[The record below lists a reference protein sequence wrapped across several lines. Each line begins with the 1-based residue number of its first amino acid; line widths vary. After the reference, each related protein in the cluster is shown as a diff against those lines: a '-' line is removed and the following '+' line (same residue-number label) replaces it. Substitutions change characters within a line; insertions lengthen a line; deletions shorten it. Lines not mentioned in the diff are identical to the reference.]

1 MMPAA
6 PTAAAPAAFTAS
18 PEERARIAEVG
29 MYRPDLESD
38 ACGVGVIAATDG
50 KASRRVVVAGIE
62 ALKAVWH
69 RGAVDADGKTG
80 DGAGIHVELPLKFF
94 HEHIGRAG
102 HRPKPNLLAV
112 GQVFLPRTDLAAQE
126 TCRTIVESEII
137 GFGYKVY
144 GWRQVPVDIGVI
156 GRKATESRPEIE
168 QIMIA
173 GPLPGPDGDRSA
185 LEAFEKDLYLI
196 RRRIEKQ
203 VIAAQIQGFYICS
216 LSARSIIYKGL
227 FLAEELSVFYPD
239 LMDER
244 FVSRFAIYHQRYST
258 NTFPQWWLAQP
269 FRCLAHNGEINTVR
283 GNTNWMK
290 SHEIKMAATAFG
302 EHSEDIKPL
311 IPAGAS
317 DTAALDAVF
326 EAFVRS
332 GRDAPTAKLIL
343 IPEAWGKDDG
353 LPEAHRAMYAFFASI
368 MEAWDG
374 PAALAMTDGR
384 WVVAGLDRNALR
396 PMRYCLTRDNLLVTG
411 SEAGMVVIAEADM
424 LMKGALGPGEMI
436 AVDLDGEPGEAPRF
450 YTDREIKDRIAG
462 ERDYA
467 AKVAGFTNFQSMKGH
482 DGAQPGASYARD
494 ELRRRQVAAGQ
505 SMEDMELILAP
516 MVEEAKEAIGSMG
529 DDAPLA
535 VISDNPR
542 NLSHFFRQNF
552 SQVTN
557 PPIDSLRETRVMSL
571 KTRFSNQG
579 NILDDG
585 AGQEGVM
592 VIDTPVITNMGWNV
606 LKAHFGKQAAIIDCS
621 FDIAGGPEVLRAA
634 IGRIRAEAET
644 AVRSGKSQLFLTD
657 ENQSPTRAG
666 VSMILATAGVHTHLV
681 RKGLR
686 TFASINVRSAE
697 AIDTHYFAVLIGVGA
712 TTANAYLA
720 QEAIADRHAR
730 GLFGALTYD
739 QCVQRYKKAVE
750 DGLLKIMAKMG
761 IAVISAYRGGYN
773 FEAVG
778 LSRALVND
786 FFPGMP
792 AKISGEGFDSLFINA
807 QMRHEQAFDEDVIA
821 LPIGGLY
828 RYRTGSEAHAYQ
840 ASLIHLLQHAVG
852 ADSYSDY
859 LKFSRAVR
867 DLPPIALRDLL
878 DFTDTEPVPIE
889 EVESITEIRKRFVTP
904 GMSLGA
910 LSPEAHETLAIAM
923 NRIGAKAVS
932 GEGGEDSARYKPY
945 ANGDNANSAI
955 KQIASGRFGVT
966 AEYLNACEEIEIKV
980 AQGAKPGEGGQL
992 PGFKVSEM
1000 IARLRHSTPGVSLI
1014 SPPPHHDI
1022 YSIEDLAQLI
1032 YDLKQINPRA
1042 RVCVKLVSS
1051 AGIGTVAAGVA
1062 KAHADAIL
1070 IAGNVGGTGAS
1081 PQTSIKYAGTP
1092 WEMGLSEVNQVLT
1105 LNGLRHRVK
1114 LRTDGGL
1121 KTGRDIVIA
1130 AILGAEE
1137 FGIGTLS
1144 LVAMGCIMVRQCHS
1158 NTCPV
1163 GVCSQDPALREKFT
1177 GSPEKVIN
1185 LMSFIAE
1192 EVREILAKLGIRSL
1206 DEIIG
1211 RTELLR
1217 QVNRGA
1223 EHLDDLD
1230 LNPILAK
1237 VDAPD
1242 GMRRFNIEGH
1252 RNEVPDSLDGDMI
1265 RDADQLFSRGE
1276 KMQLT
1281 YTVRNTHRAVGTR
1294 LSGEITRRFG
1304 MAGLQPGH
1312 VHIRLRGSAGQSL
1325 GAFAVQGVKLEVFG
1339 EANDYVGK
1347 GLSGATIVV
1356 RPMVSTPL
1364 ASQDNAIIGNT
1375 VLYGAT
1381 SGRLYAAGRAGE
1393 RFAVRNSGASV
1404 VVEGC
1409 GANGC
1414 EYMTGGVAVV
1424 LGSAGANFAAGMSGG
1439 MAFVYDS
1446 DGDFERKVNHDSVVL
1461 TRLASA
1467 HWEAVVHGLI
1477 EDHVRET
1484 GSRWAAGLLAEWDR
1498 TRDRLWQVC
1507 PKEML
1512 TRLAHPIDDRPQLE
1526 AAE

>member
-1 MMPAA
+1 MTSSVP
-6 PTAAAPAAFTAS
+6 FTAS
-18 PEERARIAEVG
+18 EAERARIAAQG
-29 MYRPDLESD
+29 MYRPELEGD
-38 ACGVGVIAATDG
+38 ACGVGLVAATDG
-50 KASRRVVVAGIE
+50 KPQRRVVTAAID

-80 DGAGIHVELPLKFF
+80 DGAGILVEIPVDFF
-94 HEHIGRAG
+94 HEHVERHGQKPVAG
-102 HRPKPNLLAV
+102 LLAV
-112 GQVFLPRTDLAAQE
+112 GQVFLPRTDLGAQE
-126 TCRTIVESEII
+126 ACRTIVESEII

-144 GWRQVPVDIGVI
+144 GWRQVPVDISCI
-156 GRKATESRPEIE
+156 GEKAMQSRPEIE

-173 GPLPGPDGDRSA
+173 GPTDEGGDAKER
-185 LEAFEKDLYLI
+185 FEKDLYLI
-196 RRRIEKQ
+196 RRRIEKK
-203 VIAAQIQGFYICS
+203 VIEAQIQGFYFCS
-216 LSARSIIYKGL
+216 LSCRTLIYKGL
-227 FLAEELSVFYPD
+227 FLAESLSVFYPD

-269 FRCLAHNGEINTVR
+269 FRTLAHNGEINTIR
-283 GNTNWMK
+283 GNSNWMK
-290 SHEIKMAATAFG
+290 SHEIKMAAAAFG

-317 DTAALDAVF
+317 DTASLDAVF

-332 GRDAPTAKLIL
+332 GRDAPTAKLML
-343 IPEAWGKDDG
+343 IPQAWQKDDT
-353 LPEAHRAMYAFFASI
+353 LDPETRAMYAFFASV
-368 MEAWDG
+368 MEPWDG

-396 PMRYCLTRDNLLVTG
+396 PMRYCLTRDGLLITG
-411 SEAGMVVIAEADM
+411 SEAGMVVVPETDVVK
-424 LMKGALGPGEMI
+424 KGALGPGQMI
-436 AVDLDGEPGEAPRF
+436 AVDLDAAPTRF
-450 YTDREIKDRIAG
+450 YSDAEIKARVAG
-462 ERDYA
+462 AQDYQA
-467 AKVAGFTNFQSMKGH
+467 LVAGFVNFEDLAGGDAPEPPAACS
-482 DGAQPGASYARD
+482 RD

-505 SMEDMELILAP
+505 TLEDMELILAP
-516 MVEEAKEAIGSMG
+516 MVEDAKEAVGSMG

-535 VISDNPR
+535 VISDLPR

-571 KTRFSNQG
+571 KTRFSNLT
-579 NILDDG
+579 NILDEG
-585 AGQEGVM
+585 ATQAGVM
-592 VIDTPVITNMGWNV
+592 VMESPVLSNRDWAR
-606 LKAHFGKQAAIIDCS
+606 LKQHFGRQAAEIDCT
-621 FDIAGGPEVLRAA
+621 FDISGGPAALREA
-634 IGRIRAEAET
+634 IARVRAEAET
-644 AVRSGKSQLFLTD
+644 LVRQGKTQLFLTD
-657 ENQSPTRAG
+657 EHQSASRAG
-666 VSMILATAGVHTHLV
+666 IAMILATAGVHTHLV

-686 TFASINVRSAE
+686 TYASINVRAAE
-697 AIDTHYFAVLIGVGA
+697 ALDTHYFAVLIGVGA
-712 TTANAYLA
+712 TTVNAYLA
-720 QEAIADRHAR
+720 QEAITDRHAR
-730 GLFGALTYD
+730 GLFGGLSLAE
-739 QCVQRYKKAVE
+739 CVARYKKAID

-761 IAVISAYRGGYN
+761 IAVISSYRGGYN

-778 LSRALVND
+778 LSRALVHD

-792 AKISGEGFDSLFINA
+792 AKISGEGFESLFINT
-807 QMRHEQAFDEDVIA
+807 QMRHEKAWDEDVIS
-821 LPIGGLY
+821 LPVGGLY
-828 RYRTGSEAHAYQ
+828 RWRAGGEAHAWDGH
-840 ASLIHLLQHAVG
+840 LIHLLQTAVSR
-852 ADSYSDY
+852 DSYSDY
-859 LKFSRAVR
+859 VKFSRGVQA
-867 DLPPIALRDLL
+867 LPPISLRDLL
-878 DFTDTEPVPIE
+878 DFVPGTTPIPLE
-889 EVESITEIRKRFVTP
+889 AVESVTEIRKRFVTP

-932 GEGGEDSARYKPY
+932 GEGGEDPARYKPY
-945 ANGDNANSAI
+945 ENGDNANSVI
-955 KQIASGRFGVT
+955 KQVASGRFGVT

-992 PGFKVSEM
+992 PGFKVTEL
-1000 IARLRHSTPGVSLI
+1000 IAKLRHSTPGVTLI

-1032 YDLKQINPRA
+1032 YDLKQINTRA

-1062 KAHADAIL
+1062 KAHADTIL
-1070 IAGNVGGTGAS
+1070 ISGNNGGTGAS

-1114 LRTDGGL
+1114 LRADGGL
-1121 KTGRDIVIA
+1121 KTGRDVVIA

-1137 FGIGTLS
+1137 YGIGTMS

-1163 GVCSQDPALREKFT
+1163 GVCTQDDALRAKFV

-1185 LMSFIAE
+1185 LMSFVAE
-1192 EVREILAKLGIRSL
+1192 EVREILARLGCRSL
-1206 DEIIG
+1206 DEVIG

-1217 QVNRGA
+1217 QVSRGA

-1242 GMRRFNIEGH
+1242 HMRRWGLGNG
-1252 RNEVPDSLDGDMI
+1252 RNPVPDSLDAEMI
-1265 RDADQLFSRGE
+1265 RDAAHLFERGE
-1276 KMQLT
+1276 KMQLA

-1294 LSGEITRRFG
+1294 LSGDITRHFG
-1304 MAGLQPGH
+1304 MTGLQPGH

-1356 RPMVSTPL
+1356 RPMVSSPL
-1364 ASQDNAIIGNT
+1364 ASNENAIIGNT

-1381 SGRLYAAGRAGE
+1381 SGRLFAAGRAGE
-1393 RFAVRNSGASV
+1393 RFAVRNSGAIV

-1414 EYMTGGVAVV
+1414 EYMTGGTAVV
-1424 LGSAGANFAAGMSGG
+1424 LGPVGDNFAAGMSGG
-1439 MAFVYDS
+1439 MAFVLDRENR
-1446 DGDFERKVNHDSVVL
+1446 FERAVNPESVIVQ
-1461 TRLASA
+1461 RLASA
-1467 HWEAVVHGLI
+1467 HWEGVVHGLI
-1477 EDHVRET
+1477 EEHARET
-1484 GSRWAAGLLAEWDR
+1484 GSKWAAGLLAEWDR
-1498 TRDRLWQVC
+1498 TREQLWQLC
-1507 PKEML
+1507 PKEMVS
-1512 TRLAHPIDDRPQLE
+1512 RLVHPLSDNSASI

>member
-1 MMPAA
+1 MTQTPA
-6 PTAAAPAAFTAS
+6 PFVVS
-18 PEERARIAEVG
+18 PEERARIADVG
-29 MYRPDLESD
+29 MYRPDFEGD
-38 ACGVGVIAATDG
+38 ACGVGLVAATDG
-50 KASRRVVVAGIE
+50 KPQRRVVTAAID

-69 RGAVDADGKTG
+69 RGAVDADGMTG
-80 DGAGIHVELPLKFF
+80 DGAGILVEIPVDFF
-94 HEHIGRAG
+94 HEHVERHGQKPVAG
-102 HRPKPNLLAV
+102 LLAV

-126 TCRTIVESEII
+126 ACRTIVESEII

-144 GWRQVPVDIGVI
+144 GWRQVPVDISCI
-156 GRKATESRPEIE
+156 GDKAMLSRPEIE

-173 GPLPGPDGDRSA
+173 GPKDDGEDAKER
-185 LEAFEKDLYLI
+185 FEKDLYLI
-196 RRRIEKQ
+196 RRRIEKK
-203 VIAAQIQGFYICS
+203 VIEAQIQGFYFCS
-216 LSARSIIYKGL
+216 LSCRTLIYKGL
-227 FLAEELSVFYPD
+227 FLAESLSVFYPD
-239 LMDER
+239 LNDER

-269 FRCLAHNGEINTVR
+269 FRTLAHNGEINTIR
-283 GNTNWMK
+283 GNSNWMK
-290 SHEIKMAATAFG
+290 SHEIKMAAAAFG

-332 GRDAPTAKLIL
+332 GRDAPTAKLML
-343 IPEAWGKDDG
+343 IPQAWQRDASLD
-353 LPEAHRAMYAFFASI
+353 PATRAMYAFFASL
-368 MEAWDG
+368 MEPWDG

-396 PMRYCLTRDNLLVTG
+396 PMRYCLTRDGLLITG
-411 SEAGMVVIAEADM
+411 SEAGMVVVPEGDVVK
-424 LMKGALGPGEMI
+424 KGALGPGEMI
-436 AVDLDGEPGEAPRF
+436 AVDLDAAPSRF
-450 YTDREIKDRIAG
+450 YADPEIKAKVAG
-462 ERDYA
+462 AQDYA
-467 AKVAGFTNFQSMKGH
+467 SLVAGFTNFE
-482 DGAQPGASYARD
+482 DLPGRAKPEPAAAYDRD
-494 ELRRRQVAAGQ
+494 NLRRRQVAAGQ
-505 SMEDMELILAP
+505 TLEDMELILAP
-516 MVEEAKEAIGSMG
+516 MVEDAKEAVGSMG

-535 VISDNPR
+535 VISENAR

-557 PPIDSLRETRVMSL
+557 PPIDSLRETGVMSL
-571 KTRFSNQG
+571 KTRFSNLT
-579 NILDDG
+579 NILDDE
-585 AGQEGVM
+585 ATQAGVM
-592 VIDTPVITNMGWNV
+592 VMDSPVLSNRDWHL
-606 LKAHFGKQAAIIDCS
+606 LKGHFGRQVAEIDCT
-621 FDIAGGPEVLRAA
+621 FEIAGGPAGLRAA
-634 IGRIRAEAET
+634 IARVRAEAET
-644 AVRSGKSQLFLTD
+644 AVRQGKTQLFLTD
-657 ENQSPTRAG
+657 EHQSATRAG
-666 VSMILATAGVHTHLV
+666 IAMILATAGVHTHLV

-686 TFASINVRSAE
+686 AYASINVRAAE
-697 AIDTHYFAVLIGVGA
+697 ALDTHYFAVLVGVGA
-712 TTANAYLA
+712 TTVNAYLA

-730 GLFGALTYD
+730 GLFGSQTLDECIA
-739 QCVQRYKKAVE
+739 RYKKAVD

-761 IAVISAYRGGYN
+761 IAVISSYRGGYN

-792 AKISGEGFDSLFINA
+792 AKISGEGFESLFVNA
-807 QMRHEQAFDEDVIA
+807 QMRHEKAWDEDVIA
-821 LPIGGLY
+821 LPVGGLY
-828 RYRTGSEAHAYQ
+828 RWRANGEAHAWNAQ
-840 ASLIHLLQHAVG
+840 LIHLLQTAVSR
-852 ADSYSDY
+852 DSYSDY
-859 LKFSRAVR
+859 QKFSRGVQA
-867 DLPPIALRDLL
+867 LPPISLRDLM
-878 DFTDTEPVPIE
+878 DFVPGTKAVPIE
-889 EVESITEIRKRFVTP
+889 SVESVTEIRKRFVTP

-910 LSPEAHETLAIAM
+910 LSPEVHETLAIAM

-932 GEGGEDSARYKPY
+932 GEGGEDPIRFKPY
-945 ANGDNANSAI
+945 ANGDNGNSVI
-955 KQIASGRFGVT
+955 KQVASGRFGVT

-980 AQGAKPGEGGQL
+980 SQGAKPGEGGQL
-992 PGFKVSEM
+992 PGFKVTEL
-1000 IARLRHSTPGVSLI
+1000 IAKLRHSTPGVTLI

-1032 YDLKQINPRA
+1032 YDLKQINTRA

-1070 IAGNVGGTGAS
+1070 ISGNVGGTGAS

-1114 LRTDGGL
+1114 LRADGGL
-1121 KTGRDIVIA
+1121 KTGRDVVIA

-1137 FGIGTLS
+1137 YGIGTMS

-1163 GVCSQDPALREKFT
+1163 GVCTQDEALRGKFD

-1192 EVREILAKLGIRSL
+1192 EVREILARLGFRSL
-1206 DEIIG
+1206 DDVIG

-1217 QVNRGA
+1217 QVSRGA

-1230 LNPILAK
+1230 LNPVLAK

-1242 GMRRFNIEGH
+1242 HMRRWGLGNG
-1252 RNEVPDSLDGDMI
+1252 RNPVPDSLDAEMI
-1265 RDADQLFSRGE
+1265 RDAGHLFEGGE
-1276 KMQLT
+1276 KMQLA

-1304 MAGLQPGH
+1304 MTALSPGH
-1312 VHIRLRGSAGQSL
+1312 VHVRLRGSAGQSL

-1356 RPMVSTPL
+1356 RPFPSSPL

-1381 SGRLYAAGRAGE
+1381 AGKLFAAGRAGE
-1393 RFAVRNSGASV
+1393 RFAVRNSGATV

-1414 EYMTGGVAVV
+1414 EYMTGGTAVI
-1424 LGSAGANFAAGMSGG
+1424 LGPTGDNFAAGMSGG
-1439 MAFVYDS
+1439 MAFVLDR
-1446 DGDFERKVNHDSVVL
+1446 DGQFERRVNRESVIVQ
-1461 TRLASA
+1461 RLESA
-1467 HWEAVVHGLI
+1467 HWESVVLALI
-1477 EDHVRET
+1477 EEHAAET
-1484 GSRWAAGLLAEWDR
+1484 GSKWAAGLLAEWDR
-1498 TRDRLWQVC
+1498 TREAIWQVC
-1507 PKEML
+1507 PKEMVSRL
-1512 TRLAHPIDDRPQLE
+1512 THPLNDSPASI

>member
-1 MMPAA
+1 MIMTNQPIATA
-6 PTAAAPAAFTAS
+6 PLFTAS
-18 PEERARIAEVG
+18 AAERARIAEHG
-29 MYRPDLESD
+29 MYRPDLEGD
-38 ACGVGVIAATDG
+38 ACGVGLVAATDG
-50 KASRRVVVAGIE
+50 RPQRRVVTAAID

-80 DGAGIHVELPLKFF
+80 DGAGILVEIPTDFF
-94 HEHIGRAG
+94 HEHVERHGQKPVAG
-102 HRPKPNLLAV
+102 LLAV
-112 GQVFLPRTDLAAQE
+112 GQVFLPRTDLGAQE
-126 TCRTIVESEII
+126 ACRTIVESEII

-144 GWRQVPVDIGVI
+144 GWRQVPVDISCI
-156 GRKATESRPEIE
+156 GDKAMQSRPEIE

-173 GPLPGPDGDRSA
+173 GPVDQGEDA
-185 LEAFEKDLYLI
+185 KEQFEKDLFLI
-196 RRRIEKQ
+196 RRRIEKK
-203 VIAAQIQGFYICS
+203 VIEAQIQGFYFCS
-216 LSARSIIYKGL
+216 LSCRTLIYKGL
-227 FLAEELSVFYPD
+227 FLAESLSVFYPD
-239 LMDER
+239 LNDER

-269 FRCLAHNGEINTVR
+269 FRTLAHNGEINTIR
-283 GNTNWMK
+283 GNSNWMK
-290 SHEIKMAATAFG
+290 SHEIKMAASAFG

-332 GRDAPTAKLIL
+332 GRDAPTAKLML
-343 IPEAWGKDDG
+343 IPQAWQKDDT
-353 LPEAHRAMYAFFASI
+353 LDPATRAMYAFFASL
-368 MEAWDG
+368 MEPWDG

-396 PMRYCLTRDNLLVTG
+396 PMRYCLTRDGLLITG
-411 SEAGMVVIAEADM
+411 SEAGMVVVPEVDVAK
-424 LMKGALGPGEMI
+424 KGALGPGEMI
-436 AVDLDGEPGEAPRF
+436 AVDLDAAPSRF
-450 YTDREIKDRIAG
+450 YSDAEIKAKVAG
-462 ERDYA
+462 AQDYA
-467 AKVAGFTNFQSMKGH
+467 ALVAGFTNFEALPGTR
-482 DGAQPGASYARD
+482 APEPGAAFARD
-494 ELRRRQVAAGQ
+494 ALRRRQIAAGQ
-505 SMEDMELILAP
+505 TLEDMELILAP
-516 MVEEAKEAIGSMG
+516 MVEDAKEAVGSMG

-535 VISDNPR
+535 VISENAR

-571 KTRFSNQG
+571 KTRFSNLT
-579 NILDDG
+579 NILDDE
-585 AGQEGVM
+585 ATQSGVM
-592 VIDTPVITNMGWNV
+592 VMDSPVLTNRDWQV
-606 LKAHFGKQAAIIDCS
+606 LKDHFGRQVAEIDCT
-621 FDIAGGPEVLRAA
+621 FDIKGGPTGLRAA
-634 IGRIRAEAET
+634 IARIRAEAET
-644 AVRSGKSQLFLTD
+644 AVRQGKTQLFLTD
-657 ENQSPTRAG
+657 EHQSATRAG
-666 VSMILATAGVHTHLV
+666 IAMILATAGVHTHLV

-686 TFASINVRSAE
+686 TYVSINVRAAE
-697 AIDTHYFAVLIGVGA
+697 ALDTHYFAVLIGVGA
-712 TTANAYLA
+712 TTVNAYLA

-730 GLFGALTYD
+730 GLFGSQSLDA
-739 QCVQRYKKAVE
+739 CVARYKKAVD

-761 IAVISAYRGGYN
+761 IAVISSYRGGYN

-778 LSRALVND
+778 LSRALVHD

-792 AKISGEGFDSLFINA
+792 AKISGEGFESLFINA
-807 QMRHEQAFDEDVIA
+807 QLRHEKAWDEDVIA
-821 LPIGGLY
+821 LPVGGLY
-828 RYRTGSEAHAYQ
+828 RWRAGGEAHAWSAQ
-840 ASLIHLLQHAVG
+840 LIHLLQTAVSR
-852 ADSYSDY
+852 DSYSDY
-859 LKFSRAVR
+859 QKFSRGVQA
-867 DLPPIALRDLL
+867 LPPISLRDLL
-878 DFTDTEPVPIE
+878 DFVPGTHAVPIE
-889 EVESITEIRKRFVTP
+889 SVESVTEIRKRFVTP

-932 GEGGEDSARYKPY
+932 GEGGEDKARFTPY
-945 ANGDNANSAI
+945 ANGDNANSVI

-992 PGFKVSEM
+992 PGFKVTEL
-1000 IARLRHSTPGVSLI
+1000 IAKLRHSTPGVTLI

-1032 YDLKQINPRA
+1032 YDLKQINTRA

-1062 KAHADAIL
+1062 KAHADTIL
-1070 IAGNVGGTGAS
+1070 ISGNVGGTGAS

-1114 LRTDGGL
+1114 LRADGGL
-1121 KTGRDIVIA
+1121 KTGRDVVIA

-1137 FGIGTLS
+1137 FGIGTMS

-1163 GVCSQDPALREKFT
+1163 GVCTQDDALRDKFG

-1192 EVREILAKLGIRSL
+1192 EVREILARLGCRSL
-1206 DEIIG
+1206 DDVIG

-1242 GMRRFNIEGH
+1242 AMRRWGLGNG
-1252 RNEVPDSLDGDMI
+1252 RNPVPDSLDADMI
-1265 RDADQLFSRGE
+1265 RDAAQLLERGE
-1276 KMQLT
+1276 KMQLA

-1304 MAGLQPGH
+1304 MAALAPGH

-1356 RPMVSTPL
+1356 RPFPSSPL

-1381 SGRLYAAGRAGE
+1381 SGRLFAAGRAGE
-1393 RFAVRNSGASV
+1393 RFAVRNSGAAV

-1414 EYMTGGVAVV
+1414 EYMTGGTAVV
-1424 LGSAGANFAAGMSGG
+1424 LGPTGDNFAAGMSGG
-1439 MAFVYDS
+1439 MAFVLDA
-1446 DGDFERKVNHDSVVL
+1446 DGGFEHRVNRESVIVQ
-1461 TRLASA
+1461 RLQSA
-1467 HWEAVVHGLI
+1467 HWEAQVHALI
-1477 EDHVRET
+1477 SEHAAET
-1484 GSRWAAGLLAEWDR
+1484 GSKWAAGLLAEWDR
-1498 TRDRLWQVC
+1498 TREAIWQVC
-1507 PKEML
+1507 PKEMVSRL
-1512 TRLAHPIDDRPQLE
+1512 THPLNDSPASI

>member
-1 MMPAA
+1 M
-6 PTAAAPAAFTAS
+6 TTTAFTAS
-18 PEERARIAEVG
+18 PAERQRLAETG
-29 MYRPDLESD
+29 MYRPEYEGD
-38 ACGVGVIAATDG
+38 ACGVGLVAATDG
-50 KASRRVVVAGIE
+50 KPQRRVVTAAID

-80 DGAGIHVELPLKFF
+80 DGAGILVEIPVDFF
-94 HEHIGRAG
+94 HEHVERHGQKPVAG
-102 HRPKPNLLAV
+102 LLAV
-112 GQVFLPRTDLAAQE
+112 GQVFLPRTDLNAQE
-126 TCRTIVESEII
+126 ACRTIVESEII

-144 GWRQVPVDIGVI
+144 GWRQVPVDISCI
-156 GRKATESRPEIE
+156 GDKAMQSRPEIE

-173 GPLPGPDGDRSA
+173 GPTAMGDDAKDR
-185 LEAFEKDLYLI
+185 FEKDLYLI
-196 RRRIEKQ
+196 RRRIEKK
-203 VIAAQIQGFYICS
+203 VIEAQIQGFYFCS
-216 LSARSIIYKGL
+216 LSCRTLIYKGL
-227 FLAEELSVFYPD
+227 FLAESLSVFYPD

-269 FRCLAHNGEINTVR
+269 FRCLAHNGEINTIR
-283 GNTNWMK
+283 GNSNWMK
-290 SHEIKMAATAFG
+290 SHEIKMAASAFG

-332 GRDAPTAKLIL
+332 GRDAPTAKLML
-343 IPEAWGKDDG
+343 IPQAWQKDDT
-353 LPEAHRAMYAFFASI
+353 LDPETRAMYAFFASV
-368 MEAWDG
+368 MEPWDG

-396 PMRYCLTRDNLLVTG
+396 PMRFCLTRDGLLITG
-411 SEAGMVVIAEADM
+411 SEAGMVVVPETEVVK
-424 LMKGALGPGEMI
+424 KGALGPGEMI
-436 AVDLDGEPGEAPRF
+436 AVDLDAASDRF
-450 YTDREIKDRIAG
+450 FSDAQIKAKVAG
-462 ERDYA
+462 AQDYA
-467 AKVAGFTNFQSMKGH
+467 ALVAGFTNFE
-482 DGAQPGASYARD
+482 DLPGRASPEPPAAFSRD
-494 ELRRRQVAAGQ
+494 DLRRRQVAAGQ
-505 SMEDMELILAP
+505 TLEDMELILSP
-516 MVEEAKEAIGSMG
+516 MVEDAKEAVGSMG

-571 KTRFSNQG
+571 KTRFSNLT
-579 NILDDG
+579 NILDDE
-585 AGQEGVM
+585 ATQAGVM
-592 VIDTPVITNMGWNV
+592 VMEGPVLSNRDWQV
-606 LKAHFGKQAAIIDCS
+606 LKGHFGRQVAEIDCT
-621 FDIAGGPEVLRAA
+621 FDINGGPTALREA
-634 IGRIRAEAET
+634 IARVRAEAET
-644 AVRSGKSQLFLTD
+644 AVRQGKTQLFLTD
-657 ENQSPTRAG
+657 EHQNARKAG
-666 VSMILATAGVHTHLV
+666 IAMILATAGVHTHLV

-686 TFASINVRSAE
+686 TYASINVRAAE
-697 AIDTHYFAVLIGVGA
+697 ALDTHYFAVLIGVGA
-712 TTANAYLA
+712 TTVNAYLA

-730 GLFGALTYD
+730 GLFGSLSFD
-739 QCVQRYKKAVE
+739 ECVARYKKAID

-761 IAVISAYRGGYN
+761 IAVISSYRGGYN

-792 AKISGEGFDSLFINA
+792 AKISGEGFDSLFVNA
-807 QMRHEQAFDEDVIA
+807 QMRHEKAWDEDVIA
-821 LPIGGLY
+821 LPVGGLY
-828 RYRTGSEAHAYQ
+828 RWRANGEAHAWS
-840 ASLIHLLQHAVG
+840 AHLIHLLQTAVSR
-852 ADSYSDY
+852 DSYSDY
-859 LKFSRAVR
+859 QKFSRGVAA
-867 DLPPIALRDLL
+867 LPPISLRDLL
-878 DFTDTEPVPIE
+878 DFVPGTKAIPIE
-889 EVESITEIRKRFVTP
+889 SVESVTEIRKRFVTP

-932 GEGGEDSARYKPY
+932 GEGGEDPIRFKPY
-945 ANGDNANSAI
+945 ENGDNANSVI

-966 AEYLNACEEIEIKV
+966 ADYLNACEEIEIKV

-992 PGFKVSEM
+992 PGFKVTEL
-1000 IARLRHSTPGVSLI
+1000 IAKLRHSTPGVTLI

-1032 YDLKQINPRA
+1032 YDLKQINTRA

-1062 KAHADAIL
+1062 KAHADTIL
-1070 IAGNVGGTGAS
+1070 ISGNVGGTGAS

-1114 LRTDGGL
+1114 LRADGGL
-1121 KTGRDIVIA
+1121 KTGRDVVIA

-1137 FGIGTLS
+1137 FGIGTMS

-1163 GVCSQDPALREKFT
+1163 GVCTQDEALRAKFG

-1192 EVREILAKLGIRSL
+1192 EVREILARLGFRSL

-1217 QVNRGA
+1217 QVSRGA

-1230 LNPILAK
+1230 LNPVLAK

-1242 GMRRFNIEGH
+1242 AMRRWGLGNG
-1252 RNEVPDSLDGDMI
+1252 RNPVPDSLDAEMI
-1265 RDADQLFSRGE
+1265 RDAAKLFERGE
-1276 KMQLT
+1276 KMQLA

-1304 MAGLQPGH
+1304 MTALAPGH

-1325 GAFAVQGVKLEVFG
+1325 GAFAVQGVKLELFG

-1347 GLSGATIVV
+1347 GLSGATVVV
-1356 RPMVSTPL
+1356 RPMVSSPL
-1364 ASQDNAIIGNT
+1364 ASQDNAIVGNT

-1381 SGRLYAAGRAGE
+1381 AGRLFAAGRAGE
-1393 RFAVRNSGASV
+1393 RFAVRNSGATV

-1414 EYMTGGVAVV
+1414 EYMTGGTAVI
-1424 LGSAGANFAAGMSGG
+1424 LGRVGDNFAAGMSGG
-1439 MAFVYDS
+1439 MAFVLDR
-1446 DGDFERKVNHDSVVL
+1446 DGHFERAVNRDSVIVQ
-1461 TRLASA
+1461 RLASA
-1467 HWEAVVHGLI
+1467 HWEAVVHTLV
-1477 EDHVRET
+1477 EEHARET
-1484 GSRWAAGLLAEWDR
+1484 GSKWAAGLLAEWDR
-1498 TRDRLWQVC
+1498 TREQLWQVC

-1512 TRLAHPIDDRPQLE
+1512 SRLAHPLTDDTTSI

>member
-1 MMPAA
+1 MTSTP
-6 PTAAAPAAFTAS
+6 PFTAS
-18 PEERARIAEVG
+18 EAERQRIAAHG
-29 MYRPDLESD
+29 MYRPEFEGD
-38 ACGVGVIAATDG
+38 ACGVGLVAATDG
-50 KASRRVVVAGIE
+50 QPQRRVVTAAID

-80 DGAGIHVELPLKFF
+80 DGAGILVEIPVDFF
-94 HEHIGRAG
+94 HEHIERHGQKPVAG
-102 HRPKPNLLAV
+102 LLAV
-112 GQVFLPRTDLAAQE
+112 GQVFLPRTDLGAQE
-126 TCRTIVESEII
+126 ACRTIVESEII

-144 GWRQVPVDIGVI
+144 GWRQVPVDISCI
-156 GRKATESRPEIE
+156 GDKAMQSRPEIE

-173 GPLPGPDGDRSA
+173 GPDSDPRGAKER
-185 LEAFEKDLYLI
+185 FEKDLYLI
-196 RRRIEKQ
+196 RRRIEKK
-203 VIAAQIQGFYICS
+203 VIEAQIQGFYFCS
-216 LSARSIIYKGL
+216 LSCRTLIYKGL
-227 FLAEELSVFYPD
+227 FLAESLSVFYPD
-239 LMDER
+239 LLDER

-269 FRCLAHNGEINTVR
+269 FRTLAHNGEVNTIR

-290 SHEIKMAATAFG
+290 SHEIKMAAAAFG

-332 GRDAPTAKLIL
+332 GRDAPTAKLML
-343 IPEAWGKDDG
+343 VPQAWQNDDTLDPET
-353 LPEAHRAMYAFFASI
+353 RAMYAFFASL
-368 MEAWDG
+368 MEPWDG

-396 PMRYCLTRDNLLVTG
+396 PMRYCLTRDGLLITG
-411 SEAGMVVIAEADM
+411 SEAGMVVVPETDVVK
-424 LMKGALGPGEMI
+424 KGALGPGEMI
-436 AVDLDGEPGEAPRF
+436 AVDLDAEPTHF
-450 YTDREIKDRIAG
+450 YSDTEIK
-462 ERDYA
+462 
-467 AKVAGFTNFQSMKGH
+467 AKVAGAQDYRALVAGFVNFEDLAGGDAPEPDAAYS
-482 DGAQPGASYARD
+482 RD
-494 ELRRRQVAAGQ
+494 ALRRRQVAAGQ
-505 SMEDMELILAP
+505 TLEDMELILSP
-516 MVEEAKEAIGSMG
+516 MVEDAKEAVGSMG

-535 VISDNPR
+535 VISDLPR

-571 KTRFSNQG
+571 KTRFSNLT
-579 NILDDG
+579 NILDEG
-585 AGQEGVM
+585 ATQAGVM
-592 VIDTPVITNMGWNV
+592 VMESPVLSNRDWHR
-606 LKAHFGKQAAIIDCS
+606 LQQHFGRQAAEIDCT
-621 FDIAGGPEVLRAA
+621 FDIAGGAAGLREA
-634 IGRIRAEAET
+634 IARVRAEAET
-644 AVRSGKSQLFLTD
+644 LVRQGKTQLFLTD
-657 ENQSPTRAG
+657 EHQSAGRAG
-666 VSMILATAGVHTHLV
+666 IAMILATAGVHTHLV

-686 TFASINVRSAE
+686 TYASINVRAAE
-697 AIDTHYFAVLIGVGA
+697 ALDTHYFAVLIGVGA
-712 TTANAYLA
+712 TTVNAYLA

-730 GLFGALTYD
+730 GLFGSLSLDA
-739 QCVQRYKKAVE
+739 CVARYKKAVD

-761 IAVISAYRGGYN
+761 IAVISSYRGGYN

-778 LSRALVND
+778 LSRALVHD

-792 AKISGEGFDSLFINA
+792 AKISGEGFESLFVNT
-807 QMRHEQAFDEDVIA
+807 QMRHEKAWDEDVIS
-821 LPIGGLY
+821 LPVGGLY
-828 RYRTGSEAHAYQ
+828 RWRAGGEAHAWDGH
-840 ASLIHLLQHAVG
+840 LIHLLQTAVSR
-852 ADSYSDY
+852 DSYSDY
-859 LKFSRAVR
+859 VKFSRGVQA
-867 DLPPIALRDLL
+867 LPPISLRDLL
-878 DFTDTEPVPIE
+878 DFVPGTTPIPLE
-889 EVESITEIRKRFVTP
+889 AVESVTEIRKRFVTP

-932 GEGGEDSARYKPY
+932 GEGGEDPVRYTPY
-945 ANGDNANSAI
+945 ENGDNANSVI
-955 KQIASGRFGVT
+955 KQVASGRFGVT
-966 AEYLNACEEIEIKV
+966 AAYLNACEEIEIKV

-992 PGFKVSEM
+992 PGFKVTEL
-1000 IARLRHSTPGVSLI
+1000 IARLRHSTPGVTLI

-1032 YDLKQINPRA
+1032 YDLKQINTRA

-1062 KAHADAIL
+1062 KAHADTIL
-1070 IAGNVGGTGAS
+1070 ISGNNGGTGAS

-1105 LNGLRHRVK
+1105 LNGLRQRVK
-1114 LRTDGGL
+1114 LRADGGL
-1121 KTGRDIVIA
+1121 KTGRDVVIA

-1137 FGIGTLS
+1137 FGIGTMS

-1163 GVCSQDPALREKFT
+1163 GVCTQDDALRAKFVGT
-1177 GSPEKVIN
+1177 PEKVIN
-1185 LMSFIAE
+1185 LMSFVAE
-1192 EVREILAKLGIRSL
+1192 EVREILARLGCRSL
-1206 DEIIG
+1206 DDVIG

-1217 QVNRGA
+1217 QVSRGA

-1242 GMRRFNIEGH
+1242 SQRRWGLGNG
-1252 RNEVPDSLDGDMI
+1252 RNPVPDSLDAEMI
-1265 RDADQLFSRGE
+1265 RDAAHLFERGE
-1276 KMQLT
+1276 KMQLA

-1294 LSGEITRRFG
+1294 LSGEITRHFG
-1304 MAGLQPGH
+1304 MTGLQPGH

-1325 GAFAVQGVKLEVFG
+1325 GAFAVQGIKLEVFG

-1356 RPMVSTPL
+1356 RPMVSSPL
-1364 ASQDNAIIGNT
+1364 ASNENAIIGNT

-1381 SGRLYAAGRAGE
+1381 SGRLFAAGRAGE
-1393 RFAVRNSGASV
+1393 RFAVRNSGATV

-1414 EYMTGGVAVV
+1414 EYMTGGTAVV
-1424 LGSAGANFAAGMSGG
+1424 LGPVGDNFAAGMSGG
-1439 MAFVYDS
+1439 MAFVLDRENR
-1446 DGDFERKVNHDSVVL
+1446 FERAVNRDSVIVQ
-1461 TRLASA
+1461 RLASA
-1467 HWEAVVHGLI
+1467 HWEAQVHGLI
-1477 EDHVRET
+1477 EEHARET
-1484 GSRWAAGLLAEWDR
+1484 GSKWAAALLAEWDR
-1498 TRDRLWQVC
+1498 TREAIWQLC
-1507 PKEML
+1507 PKEMVS
-1512 TRLAHPIDDRPQLE
+1512 RLAHPLSDDTTSI

>member
-1 MMPAA
+1 MTNQPI
-6 PTAAAPAAFTAS
+6 FVAS
-18 PEERARIAEVG
+18 DAERARIAATG

-38 ACGVGVIAATDG
+38 ACGVGLVAATDG
-50 KASRRVVVAGIE
+50 RPQRRVVTAAID

-80 DGAGIHVELPLKFF
+80 DGAGILVEIPVDFF
-94 HEHIGRAG
+94 HEHVERHGQKPVAG
-102 HRPKPNLLAV
+102 LLAV
-112 GQVFLPRTDLAAQE
+112 GQMFLPRTDLNAQE
-126 TCRTIVESEII
+126 ACRTIVESEII

-144 GWRQVPVDIGVI
+144 GWRQVPVDISCI
-156 GRKATESRPEIE
+156 GDKAMLSRPEIE

-173 GPLPGPDGDRSA
+173 GPHGQDD
-185 LEAFEKDLYLI
+185 EAKERFEKDLFLI
-196 RRRIEKQ
+196 RRRIEKK
-203 VIAAQIQGFYICS
+203 VIEAQIQGFYVCS
-216 LSARSIIYKGL
+216 LSCRTLIYKGL
-227 FLAEELSVFYPD
+227 FLAESLSQFYPD
-239 LMDER
+239 LNDER

-269 FRCLAHNGEINTVR
+269 FRCLAHNGEINTIR
-283 GNTNWMK
+283 GNSNWMK

-332 GRDAPTAKLIL
+332 GRDAPTAKLML
-343 IPEAWGKDDG
+343 IPQAWQKDDT
-353 LPEAHRAMYAFFASI
+353 LDPATRAMYAFFASL
-368 MEAWDG
+368 MEPWDG

-396 PMRYCLTRDNLLVTG
+396 PMRYCLTRDGLLITG
-411 SEAGMVVIAEADM
+411 SEAGMVVVPEADVAQ
-424 LMKGALGPGEMI
+424 KGALGPGEMI
-436 AVDLDGEPGEAPRF
+436 AVDLDAAPARF
-450 YTDREIKDRIAG
+450 YSDAQIK
-462 ERDYA
+462 
-467 AKVAGFTNFQSMKGH
+467 AKVAGAQDYADLVAHFTAFEDLAGRAAPEPAAGFS
-482 DGAQPGASYARD
+482 RD
-494 ELRRRQVAAGQ
+494 ELRRRQISAGQ
-505 SMEDMELILAP
+505 TLEDMELILAP
-516 MVEEAKEAIGSMG
+516 MVEDAKEAVGSMG

-535 VISDNPR
+535 VISDNAR

-571 KTRFSNQG
+571 KTRFSNLT
-579 NILDDG
+579 NILDDE
-585 AGQEGVM
+585 ATQAGVM
-592 VIDTPVITNMGWNV
+592 VMDSPVLTNRDWQV
-606 LKAHFGKQAAIIDCS
+606 LKDHFGRQVAEIDCT
-621 FDIAGGPEVLRAA
+621 FDITGGPAALRAA
-634 IGRIRAEAET
+634 IARVRTEAET
-644 AVRSGKSQLFLTD
+644 AVRQGKTQLFLTD
-657 ENQSPTRAG
+657 EHQSASRAG
-666 VSMILATAGVHTHLV
+666 IAMILATAGVHTHLV

-686 TFASINVRSAE
+686 AYASINVRAAE
-697 AIDTHYFAVLIGVGA
+697 ALDTHYFAVLVGVGA
-712 TTANAYLA
+712 TTVNAYLA
-720 QEAIADRHAR
+720 QEAIADRHGR
-730 GLFGALTYD
+730 GLFGALSFEE
-739 QCVQRYKKAVE
+739 CMARYRKAVD

-761 IAVISAYRGGYN
+761 IAVISSYRGGYN

-792 AKISGEGFDSLFINA
+792 AKISGEGFESLFINA
-807 QMRHEQAFDEDVIA
+807 QIRHEKAWDEDVIA
-821 LPIGGLY
+821 LPVGGLY
-828 RYRTGSEAHAYQ
+828 RWRANGEAHAWS
-840 ASLIHLLQHAVG
+840 AHLMHLLQTAVSR
-852 ADSYSDY
+852 DSYSDY
-859 LKFSRAVR
+859 QKFSRGVQS
-867 DLPPIALRDLL
+867 LPPISLRDLL
-878 DFTDTEPVPIE
+878 DFVPGTKSVAIE
-889 EVESITEIRKRFVTP
+889 AVESVTEIRKRFVTP

-932 GEGGEDSARYKPY
+932 GEGGEDPIRYKPY
-945 ANGDNANSAI
+945 ENGDNANSVI
-955 KQIASGRFGVT
+955 KQVASGRFGVT

-980 AQGAKPGEGGQL
+980 SQGAKPGEGGQL
-992 PGFKVSEM
+992 PGFKVTEL
-1000 IARLRHSTPGVSLI
+1000 IARLRHSTPGVTLI

-1032 YDLKQINPRA
+1032 YDLKQINTRA
-1042 RVCVKLVSS
+1042 QVCVKLVSS

-1062 KAHADAIL
+1062 KAHADVIL
-1070 IAGNVGGTGAS
+1070 ISGNVGGTGAS

-1105 LNGLRHRVK
+1105 LNGLRHRIK
-1114 LRTDGGL
+1114 LRADGGL
-1121 KTGRDIVIA
+1121 KTGRDVVIA

-1137 FGIGTLS
+1137 FGIGTMS

-1163 GVCSQDPALREKFT
+1163 GVCTQDEALRGKFA

-1185 LMSFIAE
+1185 LMSFVAE
-1192 EVREILAKLGIRSL
+1192 EVREILARLGFRSL
-1206 DEIIG
+1206 DEVIG

-1217 QVNRGA
+1217 QVSRGA

-1242 GMRRFNIEGH
+1242 AMRRWSLGNG
-1252 RNEVPDSLDGDMI
+1252 RNPVPDSLDADMI
-1265 RDADQLFSRGE
+1265 RDAGHLFDRGE
-1276 KMQLT
+1276 KMQLA
-1281 YTVRNTHRAVGTR
+1281 YTVRNTDRAVGTR

-1304 MAGLQPGH
+1304 MKALQPGH

-1325 GAFAVQGVKLEVFG
+1325 GAFGVQGVKLELFG

-1356 RPMVSTPL
+1356 RQMVSSVL
-1364 ASQDNAIIGNT
+1364 ASQTNAIIGNT

-1381 SGRLYAAGRAGE
+1381 AGKLFAAGRAGE

-1414 EYMTGGVAVV
+1414 EYMTGGTAVV
-1424 LGSAGANFAAGMSGG
+1424 LGNVGDNFAAGMSGG
-1439 MAFVYDS
+1439 MAFVL
-1446 DGDFERKVNHDSVVL
+1446 DGDGRFERSVNRESVIVQ
-1461 TRLASA
+1461 RLASA
-1467 HWEAVVHGLI
+1467 HWEHVVHDLI
-1477 EDHVRET
+1477 EEHVRET
-1484 GSRWAAGLLAEWDR
+1484 GSKWAAGLLAEWDR
-1498 TRDRLWQVC
+1498 TRGRIWQVC
-1507 PKEML
+1507 PKEMIS
-1512 TRLAHPIDDRPQLE
+1512 RLPHPLSDTAASI